1 MWNLPNIITMAR
13 LVGAVIVFV
22 LIGCKA
28 YQVALIVFLI
38 AAATDWLDGYLA
50 RRNNQ
55 VTQFGRILDP
65 FVDKMLVCGTFTFL
79 VAEPASGVQA
89 WMAVVVFGREL
100 LVTALRSF
108 LEQQSAD
115 FSASWSGKVKMVVQ
129 LAALTFAMWLTTQY
143 DRLDAVPPQLATLGW
158 WLMVAAMFST
168 LQSGLEY
175 VLKAASLIPQAAGS
189 PPQ

>member
-1 MWNLPNIITMAR
+1 MTR
-13 LVGAVIVFV
+13 LAGAVLVFV
-22 LIGCKA
+22 LISYDAHGA
-28 YQVALIVFLI
+28 ALIVFLL

-79 VAEPASGVQA
+79 VAEPVAGVHP
-89 WMAVVVFGREL
+89 WMAVTVLGREL

-108 LEQQSAD
+108 LEQRSAD

-129 LAALTFAMWLTTQY
+129 LAALSFAMWLTTQY
-143 DRLDAVPPQLATLGW
+143 SQKSDVPTGLVILGW
-158 WLMVAAMFST
+158 WLLVAAMVST

-175 VLKAASLIPQAAGS
+175 VVRATTLLPHVAKS
-189 PPQ
+189 PSTP

>member
-13 LVGAVIVFV
+13 LIGAVIVFG
-22 LIGCKA
+22 LIGCDA
-28 YQVALIVFLI
+28 HGWALIVFLL
-38 AAATDWLDGYLA
+38 AAGTDWLDGYLA

-79 VAEPASGVQA
+79 VAEPVSGVQP
-89 WMAVVVFGREL
+89 WMAVLVFGREL

-129 LAALTFAMWLTTQY
+129 LAALSFAMWLTTRY
-143 DRLDAVPPQLATLGW
+143 DRLDAVPSQLATLGW
-158 WLMVAAMFST
+158 WFMIVAMLST

-175 VLKAASLIPQAAGS
+175 VLKAVALIPQIAGS
-189 PPQ
+189 RPK